1 LGALTT
7 DSYEGASNIIW
18 VYFLGATL
26 FSQIIFMNMLIT
38 LMADT
43 FENVSAA
50 KPQLM
55 RKAKAQLFY

>member
-1 LGALTT
+1 LCLGALKT

-50 KPQLM
+50 KP
-55 RKAKAQLFY
+55 